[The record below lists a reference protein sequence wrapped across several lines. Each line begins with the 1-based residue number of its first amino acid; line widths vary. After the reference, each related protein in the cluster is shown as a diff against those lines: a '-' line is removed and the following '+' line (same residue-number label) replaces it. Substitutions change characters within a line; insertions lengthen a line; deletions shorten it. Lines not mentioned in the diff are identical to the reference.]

1 MNKVLSVV
9 MVIAVLLGVV
19 GCSATPAAPAAPT
32 AAPAAPA
39 ATEAPAAPAAT
50 EAPAAPAATEVPAAP
65 AEDPVKGKTIGF
77 INAGPDDYYAQFGDA
92 LKAIAKAEGMN
103 VVELNSD
110 YKPEKELANVQDLVA
125 RGVDAIAV
133 ITAGAA
139 GSAAS
144 IKAAS
149 DANVPIFFIAG
160 KPELMEGTDLTGHVT
175 DNFVIL
181 GYQLGQWVAKNHPGT
196 KCVQIPGF
204 LGQGTAEGQIV
215 GFNLGLT
222 EGGNEECKVLKSS
235 EWQSDKAIPIAQDLI
250 ASGEEFDVIF
260 GANGETVR
268 GILQVFNELGVKD
281 KVVVSINGKE
291 EEWEWLKDGREAATV
306 PNPPSLN
313 ADLAVQQIMRHFKG
327 EAFEQYLQIKPF
339 AVITKDNVGEAVPW
353 NVENYLKGRAA
364 NTFKWDLGYYEEQY
378 KANQQMFTDFDAKLA
393 EYMKTQ
399 Q

>member
-1 MNKVLSVV
+1 MNKVFSIVLVV
-9 MVIAVLLGVV
+9 AVLLGVV
-19 GCSATPAAPAAPT
+19 GCSAPAPAAPAAAT
-32 AAPAAPA
+32 QAPAAPA
-39 ATEAPAAPAAT
+39 ATEAPAA
-50 EAPAAPAATEVPAAP
+50 APTAAPAA
-65 AEDPVKGKTIGF
+65 DPVKGKTIGF

-92 LKAIAKAEGMN
+92 LKAIAQSYGMN

-110 YKPEKELANVQDLVA
+110 YKPEKELANVQDLIA
-125 RGVDAIAV
+125 KGVDAIAV

-149 DANVPIFFIAG
+149 DAKVPIFFIAG
-160 KPELMEGTDLTGHVT
+160 KPEVQAGTDLTGHVT

-181 GYQLGQWVAKNHPGT
+181 GYQLGQWVAKNYPKT

-215 GFNLGLT
+215 GFNLGLK

-250 ASGEEFDVIF
+250 ASGEDFKVIF

-268 GILQVFNELGVKD
+268 GILQVFDELGVKD
-281 KVVVSINGKE
+281 KVVVSVNGKE
-291 EEWEWLKDGREAATV
+291 EEWEWMKQGKEMASV

-313 ADLAVQQIMRHFKG
+313 ADLSVQQIVRYFKG
-327 EAFEQYLQIKPF
+327 EPFEKYLQIKPF
-339 AVITKDNVGEAVPW
+339 AVITKDNLDQALPW
-353 NVENYLKGRAA
+353 NTANYMKGRAA
-364 NTFKWDLGYYEEQY
+364 NQFKYDLGYYEEQY
-378 KANQQMFTDFDAKLA
+378 KANQQMFADFDAKLA

-399 Q
+399 K

>member
-1 MNKVLSVV
+1 MNKVVSLVLVV
-9 MVIAVLLGVV
+9 AVLLGVV
-19 GCSATPAAPAAPT
+19 GCSAPAPAAPAAAT
-32 AAPAAPA
+32 QAPAAPAA
-39 ATEAPAAPAAT
+39 ATEAPAAAAT
-50 EAPAAPAATEVPAAP
+50 TAPAA
-65 AEDPVKGKTIGF
+65 DPVKGKTIGF

-92 LKAIAKAEGMN
+92 LKAIAAAEGMS

-110 YKPEKELANVQDLVA
+110 YKPEKELANVQDLIA

-144 IKAAS
+144 IKAAY
-149 DANVPIFFIAG
+149 DAKVPIFFIAG
-160 KPELMEGTDLTGHVT
+160 KPELAAGTDLTGHVT

-181 GYQLGQWVAKNHPGT
+181 GYQLGQWVAKNYPKT

-268 GILQVFNELGVKD
+268 GILQVFDELGVKD

-291 EEWEWLKDGREAATV
+291 EEWEWLKEGKEMASV

-313 ADLAVQQIMRHFKG
+313 ADLAVQQIMRHFRG
-327 EAFEQYLQIKPF
+327 EPFVQYLQIKPF
-339 AVITKDNVGEAVPW
+339 AVITKDNVAAAIPW
-353 NVENYLKGRAA
+353 KIDNYMKGRAA
-364 NTFKWDLGYYEEQY
+364 NAFKYDLAYYEEQY
-378 KANQQMFTDFDAKLA
+378 KANEKMFSDFDAKLA

-399 Q
+399 K